1 MNIFDEKE
9 FELIQDVNKNEKM
22 PIIVSGDEDKTNI
35 RKNKRY
41 KDKTL
46 KKLGKVSIIILS
58 CASLGF
64 GAGLGINLSKDL
76 VNKYEQSNFSFN
88 IAQSTEE
95 NGNLLLTST
104 NSLVDIIKNSSQSV
118 VNITTTSVSRGF
130 FNQVYENSGSGSGI
144 IYKIE
149 DEKVYIITNNHVVED
164 ATTVSV
170 SITGQEQVAASL
182 VGQDA
187 NSDLA
192 LIYVNLTDFY
202 DAGISE
208 VVTATFGNSD
218 KVEVGEY
225 VFPIGNAL
233 GEGKTVTQGIIS
245 AQNKEIVIDGNSLTV
260 IQTDAAINP
269 GNSGGALINTDGEVI
284 GINTAKLSSSAI
296 EGIGYAIPINTAVE
310 VAESIIKNGSNEKPI
325 FGIMGFTLT
334 EEIKRTYNIKVN
346 GVFITEV
353 ESGSSAEKAGVKA
366 TDIITN
372 FNGLEIKTIDDLSE
386 ALGKCK
392 SGDTVKV
399 IVIRSGVQ
407 ELELSVSL

>member
-334 EEIKRTYNIKVN
+334 EEIKRTYNIKVS